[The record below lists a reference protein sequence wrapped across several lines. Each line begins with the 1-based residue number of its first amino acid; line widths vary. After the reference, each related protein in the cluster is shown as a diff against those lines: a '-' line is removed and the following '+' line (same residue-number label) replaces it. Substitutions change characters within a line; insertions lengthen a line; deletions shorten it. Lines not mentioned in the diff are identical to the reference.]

1 MKLIPSLVNSEYSSD
16 YRRADRVFSVDT
28 VPARERA
35 VMETSLVIEKDTPAV
50 NTTQPMV
57 KRTASFVSL
66 TLKDVP
72 SAYHDPSVS
81 TISGTLVSQTP
92 VFKTLTQRRL
102 QRMYRRHHQQQ
113 QQQQQTFY
121 PHPHPH
127 PHPKLS
133 SRIESEQISST
144 PPPAVA
150 MPNLMELAMRASP
163 LPNIAGS
170 IDSGKRLLAG
180 PKKKFCNLLCF
191 VCAF

>member
-1 MKLIPSLVNSEYSSD
+1 
-16 YRRADRVFSVDT
+16 
-28 VPARERA
+28 
-35 VMETSLVIEKDTPAV
+35 METSFVVEKDTPAA

-72 SAYHDPSVS
+72 SAYHDPSVP

-113 QQQQQTFY
+113 QQQQTLY

-133 SRIESEQISST
+133 SRIEIEQLTST
-144 PPPAVA
+144 SPPVMA

-180 PKKKFCNLLCF
+180 LTMKFWNLSCF
-191 VCAF
+191 SSMRSRFFE

>member
-1 MKLIPSLVNSEYSSD
+1 MKVIPSLVNSPDFSD
-16 YRRADRVFSVDT
+16 YRRVYLFFSVEP
-28 VPARERA
+28 VPARERT
-35 VMETSLVIEKDTPAV
+35 VVETSLVVEKDTTAV
-50 NTTQPMV
+50 ITAQPMV

-72 SAYHDPSVS
+72 SAYHDPSVP

-113 QQQQQTFY
+113 QQQQTLY
-121 PHPHPH
+121 PHPH

-133 SRIESEQISST
+133 SRIESEQITSIS
-144 PPPAVA
+144 PPVVA

-180 PKKKFCNLLCF
+180 LKKRFGNLSCF
-191 VCAF
+191 VYVF